1 MREHDRLFVNQKGPP
16 MSRLRVIIA
25 ALAAVLAAGV
35 LSPAARADS
44 GTVRI
49 SFIKAG
55 IVIGGAVG
63 RGTLDFQGRTYRLS
77 VGGISYGFT
86 FGGSQTY
93 LHGRVSNIIRPSDI
107 EGVYGAAG
115 AGATIIRGPQAI
127 VLTNQKGAIL
137 ELSGNQTGLM
147 VNLDLSGL
155 ALTLQ

>member
-1 MREHDRLFVNQKGPP
+1 
-16 MSRLRVIIA
+16 MSSFRTIIV
-25 ALAAVLAAGV
+25 ALVAMLAAGV
-35 LSPAARADS
+35 SSPARAD
-44 GTVRI
+44 GGAVRI
-49 SFIKAG
+49 NFIKAG
-55 IVIGGAVG
+55 VIIGGAVG
-63 RGTLDFQGRTYRLS
+63 SGTLTFQGRTYRLA
-77 VGGISYGFT
+77 VGGLSYGFT

-93 LHGRVSNIIRPSDI
+93 LHGRVSNIVRPSDI

-155 ALTLQ
+155 ALTLR

>member
-1 MREHDRLFVNQKGPP
+1 
-16 MSRLRVIIA
+16 MSSLRTIV
-25 ALAAVLAAGV
+25 ALVAILAAGV
-35 LSPAARADS
+35 ASPARADS
-44 GTVRI
+44 GAVRI

-63 RGTLDFQGRTYRLS
+63 RGTLSFQGRTYRLT
-77 VGGISYGFT
+77 VGGLSYGFT

-93 LHGRVSNIIRPSDI
+93 LHGRVTNISRPSDI

-115 AGATIIRGPQAI
+115 AGATVIRGPQAI

-147 VNLDLSGL
+147 VNLDLSGM
-155 ALTLQ
+155 ALSLR

>member
-1 MREHDRLFVNQKGPP
+1 
-16 MSRLRVIIA
+16 MSRLRFIIV
-25 ALAAVLAAGV
+25 ALVARLASV
-35 LSPAARADS
+35 SSPARADD

-55 IVIGGAVG
+55 FIVGGAVG
-63 RGTLDFQGRTYRLS
+63 EGTLTFHGRTYRLS
-77 VGGISYGFT
+77 VGGITYGFT
-86 FGGSQTY
+86 FGGSQTF
-93 LHGRVSNIIRPSDI
+93 LHGRVTNIRRPQDI

-127 VLTNQKGAIL
+127 VLTNQNGAIL

-155 ALTLQ
+155 ALSLR